1 MPLNIRLSST
11 LRKYVPGYDPTK
23 GVDFSMDKGTT
34 VAAVC
39 MRMNIPAEKVKIIMI
54 NGKSESLDYELKGNE
69 RIGLFPPVGGG

>member
-11 LRKYVPGYDPTK
+11 LRKYVPGYDPAK
-23 GVDFSMDKGTT
+23 GVDLSLDKGTT

-39 MRMNIPAEKVKIIMI
+39 MHMNIPAEKVKIIMI
-54 NGKSESLDYELKGNE
+54 NGKSESLDYQLKGNE